1 MTGIVNPPWAADG
14 PARGGEAGAVRDEG
28 GEGGL
33 AHAAVPHHQHA
44 GPLGEAHGGPV
55 LGALGWVKSSWS
67 LENNIY
73 KVLR

>member
-33 AHAAVPHHQHA
+33 AHAAVSHHQHA

-55 LGALGWVKSSWS
+55 LWAG
-67 LENNIY
+67 
-73 KVLR
+73 LRVRDLWKTISTRY